1 MNQFSKR
8 PTIGQKK
15 YFYSLLLPN
24 VRSFHEWGIV
34 FRLAFRNLKTN
45 KMRTVLTVLG
55 IVIGITAVIIVM
67 AGGAGLKNYVMGQ
80 VDVFGS
86 DYIQI
91 EPKVP
96 GVSDTSSQNI
106 SGRSTGLAITTLKIA
121 DGEEIAK
128 LPNVAAWNAGNID
141 QEIAVYKNIN
151 KRSLIF
157 GYMPGALAIDRQL
170 VIEEGNFFTEGE
182 NASAEQVAVIGSG
195 VRDSLFGEEDP
206 IGKSVKIKSQ
216 SYRVI
221 GLAKKRGAGGFFNLD
236 DAVYVPVNTLNKKL
250 LGIDYVQFI
259 TVQLKDMSL
268 VTESEADIRDTLRRR
283 HDIIRADK
291 EDFAI
296 TSSVEAKDM
305 INNVFGTINYL
316 LLALTSISLLVGGV
330 GIMNVMYVAVTERTR
345 EIGLRKALGAKNSS
359 ILRQFLFEAVIV
371 TILGGA
377 VGVIFG
383 IAATYFLN
391 SLLVRLGFLLQFSVP
406 ISTIVVAVGFSAA
419 VGVIFGIY
427 PAWKASQL
435 SPIEALRK

>member
-1 MNQFSKR
+1 MNQFSKN
-8 PTIGQKK
+8 PAIGQKK
-15 YFYSLLLPN
+15 HLYSLFLPN
-24 VRSFHEWGIV
+24 IRSFHEWSIV

-45 KMRTVLTVLG
+45 KMRTVLTILG

-86 DYIQI
+86 DYVQI

-96 GVSDTSSQNI
+96 GVSDTSSENI
-106 SGRSTGLAITTLKIA
+106 SGRSTGLAITTLKVG

-141 QEIAVYKNIN
+141 QEIAIYKSVN

-157 GYMPGALAIDRQL
+157 GYMPGALSVDRQL
-170 VIEEGNFFTEGE
+170 VIEKGEFFTAGE
-182 NASAEQVAVIGSG
+182 NASAEQAAVIGSG
-195 VRDSLFGEEDP
+195 VRDSLFGDVDP
-206 IGKSVKIKSQ
+206 IGKSIKIKGQ
-216 SYRVI
+216 GYRVI

-236 DAVYVPVNTLNKKL
+236 DAIYIPINTLNKKL

-268 VTESEADIRDTLRRR
+268 VAESEADIQDVLRRR
-283 HDIIRADK
+283 HDITRADK

-296 TSSVEAKDM
+296 TSSVEAKDI
-305 INNVFGTINYL
+305 INSVFGTINYL

-377 VGVIFG
+377 VGVVFG
-383 IAATYFLN
+383 IVATYFLN
-391 SLLVRLGFLLQFSVP
+391 SFLVRLGFLLQFSVP
-406 ISTIVVAVGFSAA
+406 ISTIIIAVGFSAA
-419 VGVIFGIY
+419 VGIIFGIY

>member
-1 MNQFSKR
+1 MAKR
-8 PTIGQKK
+8 YGN
-15 YFYSLLLPN
+15 LLKFGIKSP
-24 VRSFHEWGIV
+24 HEWSIV

-45 KMRTVLTVLG
+45 KMRTVLTVAG

-86 DYIQI
+86 DYVQI

-96 GVSDTSSQNI
+96 GVSDTSSENI
-106 SGRSTGLAITTLKIA
+106 SGRSTGLAITTLKVE
-121 DGEEIAK
+121 DGEEIAR
-128 LPNVAAWNAGNID
+128 LANVAAWNAGNID
-141 QEIAVYKNIN
+141 QEIAVYKSIN

-157 GYMPGALAIDRQL
+157 GYMPEALSVDRQL
-170 VIEEGNFFTEGE
+170 VIEEGDFFTDGE

-195 VRDSLFGEEDP
+195 VRDSLFGDMYP
-206 IGKSVKIKSQ
+206 VGKSIKIKGQ

-236 DAVYVPVNTLNKKL
+236 DAIYVPVNTLNKKL

-268 VTESEADIRDTLRRR
+268 AAESEADIRDILRRR
-283 HDIIRADK
+283 HDITRADK

-296 TSSVEAKDM
+296 TSSIEAKDI
-305 INNVFGTINYL
+305 INSVFGTINYL

-359 ILRQFLFEAVIV
+359 IMRQFLFEAVIV

-377 VGVIFG
+377 VGVVFG

-391 SLLVRLGFLLQFSVP
+391 SFLVRLGFLLQFSVP
-406 ISTIVVAVGFSAA
+406 ISTIIIAVGFSAA
-419 VGVIFGIY
+419 VGIIFGIY